1 MFKSVFAK
9 YVTAFAVIIL
19 ISFLTVALI
28 VASMVTD
35 YASDS
40 KKENIDWFAKMA
52 QSIIEGDYEKD
63 EGSYLFDDYVQRN
76 REHFKALLD
85 AVAQSDQSLTLF
97 LTDEDGRLL
106 LTGSHNDG
114 LASGLIVSSEIM
126 EKVFSGEGYTER
138 GTLGIFK
145 DKHLVSAYAI
155 RSSGTLPVGA
165 VFVCSSSAREEALV
179 NMMTETIIMTSLW
192 VMLAA
197 FIAVYFISDRIISP
211 LNHMKSAVKEY
222 EKGNFEPQIVVR
234 GNDEISEL
242 SAAIN
247 SMAKSLHHLETM
259 RNSFLANVSHDLR
272 TPMTTIAGFIDGI
285 NSGAIPPEKHAYY
298 LGIIST
304 EVHRLSRL
312 VSELLDISKLESGDR
327 KFLPEPFDVCEMARL
342 ILISFEQKIDAKR
355 LDVSFESDAD
365 SVIAFADRDAVHQVL
380 YNLCDNAIK
389 FSDEGGAYRIRIR
402 RSEKQKILVSVFNEG
417 VGITKED
424 LPFVFDR
431 FYKTDKSRG
440 LDKSGAGLGL
450 YIAKTIMEAQG
461 ESISVESEHGKYC
474 EFTISLSESP
484 KKQ

>member
-19 ISFLTVALI
+19 ISFLMVALI

-35 YASDS
+35 YASDD
-40 KKENIDWFAKMA
+40 KKESIDRFAKMA
-52 QSIIEGDYEKD
+52 QSIVERDYEKD
-63 EGSYLFDDYVQRN
+63 DGSYMFDDYVQRN
-76 REHFKALLD
+76 REHFKGLLD
-85 AVAQSDQSLTLF
+85 AVTQSDQSLTLF
-97 LTDEDGRLL
+97 LTDEDGKLL
-106 LTGSHNDG
+106 LTGSHSDG
-114 LASGLIVSSEIM
+114 LGVGLIVSSDIM
-126 EKVFSGEGYTER
+126 RKVFSSEGYSDR
-138 GTLGIFK
+138 GTLGVFD

-155 RSSGTLPVGA
+155 RSSGAQPIGA

-211 LNHMKSAVKEY
+211 LHHMKSAVKEY
-222 EKGNFEPQIVVR
+222 AKGNFEKQIIVR

-247 SMAKSLHHLETM
+247 NMAKSLHHLETM

-285 NSGAIPPEKHAYY
+285 NSGAIPPEKHSYY

-327 KFLPEPFDVCEMARL
+327 KFLPEPFDICEMARL

-355 LDVSFESDAD
+355 LDVSFETEQD
-365 SVIAFADRDAVHQVL
+365 SVVAFADKDAVHQVL

-389 FSDEGGAYRIRIR
+389 FAREGGAYRIAICRN
-402 RSEKQKILVSVFNEG
+402 EKQKILVSVYNEG
-417 VGITKED
+417 VGIAKED

-450 YIAKTIMEAQG
+450 YIAKTIIEAQG
-461 ESISVESEHGKYC
+461 ESISVDSESEKYC
-474 EFTISLSESP
+474 EFTFTLSEPP
-484 KKQ
+484 KKI